1 MFKTGGLDTQVRN
14 RMMQNPMQLQQNY
27 KQKGDILDLI
37 ALQMIKSEK
46 DQKKKDLALKMQQTP
61 GTIKQQMEK
70 AVMQQTKDDLVK
82 QTAGILGVKNA
93 QRNKNM
99 QKLLAGA
106 GKRRPPMGGI
116 AQPLQRRTG
125 TAPTMANPLGV
136 MANAGKRGSGID
148 KVPAQNMQGMT
159 RRAAQGGIVGFA
171 GTDGSYVSPDLTN
184 LEGLNKINF
193 GTISGDEGTDIID
206 KAATA
211 SGTVRSGIESVLTN
225 RDTDKIF
232 DDRLK
237 KAQASFGFTDAQLAE
252 MKKLYQERKDIQAK
266 QFNPDKL
273 RQQGLLNV
281 LGAMAGG
288 TSLASMGSRGV
299 AAGAQTTARQEAARL
314 NQQKAKDDLFR
325 NLLSDVTQNKKDIF
339 KAGETKEGIESG
351 EFKQG
356 LVVGANVTRGDYDL
370 LSNVTKMALDAEI
383 ANQDQYTRLAAERI
397 KEQLQLH
404 LNAEDNRVRIQI
416 ANLQA
421 STEAKIRKFQSEIED
436 RRLRDLSKNELIKSY
451 NSDKTNYGKIMS
463 DNNNAVMGFYKNQLA
478 QLQLEKNSEPEGS
491 TERILKERE
500 YNALL
505 ELVQESQNLLN
516 QPSIDAIAEADRK
529 LAELSGFSITG
540 KK

>member
-1 MFKTGGLDTQVRN
+1 MT
-14 RMMQNPMQLQQNY
+14 
-27 KQKGDILDLI
+27 
-37 ALQMIKSEK
+37 
-46 DQKKKDLALKMQQTP
+46 
-61 GTIKQQMEK
+61 
-70 AVMQQTKDDLVK
+70 
-82 QTAGILGVKNA
+82 
-93 QRNKNM
+93 
-99 QKLLAGA
+99 
-106 GKRRPPMGGI
+106 GI

-171 GTDGSYVSPDLTN
+171 GPDGSYVSPDLTN
-184 LEGLNKINF
+184 LEGLDKIDY
-193 GTISGDEGTDIID
+193 SQLSSDEGTDMMS
-206 KAATA
+206 KAKTA
-211 SGTVRSGIESVLTN
+211 SETVRSGIESVLTN
-225 RDTDKIF
+225 RGTDKIF

-237 KAQASFGFTDAQLAE
+237 KAKTAFGFTDAQLAE

-266 QFNPDKL
+266 QFNPNKL

-299 AAGAQTTARQEAARL
+299 AAGAQTTARQEAAML

-325 NLLSDVTQNKKDIF
+325 SLLSDVTQNKKDIF
-339 KAGETKEGIESG
+339 KAGETKEGLESG

-356 LVVGANVTRGDYDL
+356 LVAGVNLTSSDYNL
-370 LSNVTKMALDAEI
+370 LSNNTKMALDAEV

-404 LNAEDNRVRIQI
+404 LNAEDNSVRIKI

-421 STEAKIRKFQSEIED
+421 DTEEKIRKFQSEIED

-451 NSDKTNYGKIMS
+451 NSDKTSYQKIMS
-463 DNNNAVMGFYKNQLA
+463 DNNAAVMGFYKSQLA
-478 QLQLEKNSEPEGS
+478 QLQLEKNSEPVGS
-491 TERILKERE
+491 TKRATAEKE

-505 ELVQESQNLLN
+505 ELIQESQNLLN
-516 QPSIDAIAEADRK
+516 QSSIDAIAEADRNI
-529 LAELSGFSITG
+529 AELSGFSITS

>member
-171 GTDGSYVSPDLTN
+171 GPDGSYVSPDLTN
-184 LEGLNKINF
+184 LEGLDKIDYSQL
-193 GTISGDEGTDIID
+193 SGDEGTDMMS
-206 KAATA
+206 KAGTA

-225 RDTDKIF
+225 RGTDKIF

-299 AAGAQTTARQEAARL
+299 AAGAQTTARQEAAML

>member
-184 LEGLNKINF
+184 LEGLDKIDYSQL
-193 GTISGDEGTDIID
+193 SGDEGTDMMS
-206 KAATA
+206 KAKTA

-225 RDTDKIF
+225 RGTDKIF

-288 TSLASMGSRGV
+288 TSLASMGSRGI
-299 AAGAQTTARQEAARL
+299 AAGAQTTARQEAAML

-339 KAGETKEGIESG
+339 QTGETKEALESG

-356 LVVGANVTRGDYDL
+356 LVAGVSLTKDDYYL
-370 LSNVTKMALDAEI
+370 LASNTQMALDAEK
-383 ANQDQYTRLAAERI
+383 ANQDQFTRIAAERI
-397 KEQLQLH
+397 KEQLLLH
-404 LNAEDNRVRIQI
+404 TNAKDNETRLKI
-416 ANLQA
+416 ADLQA
-421 STEAKIRKFQSEIED
+421 LTEEKIRKFQSEIED
-436 RRLRDLSKNELIKSY
+436 KRLRDLGKNEMLKVYTQGKVSY
-451 NSDKTNYGKIMS
+451 QKIMS
-463 DNNNAVMGFYKNQLA
+463 DNDAAVMGFYKSQLA

>member
-106 GKRRPPMGGI
+106 GKRRPPMTGI

-171 GTDGSYVSPDLTN
+171 GPDGSYVSPDLTN
-184 LEGLNKINF
+184 LEGLDKIDY
-193 GTISGDEGTDIID
+193 SQLSSDEGTDMMS
-206 KAATA
+206 KAKTA
-211 SGTVRSGIESVLTN
+211 SETVRSGIESVLTN
-225 RDTDKIF
+225 RGTDKIF

-237 KAQASFGFTDAQLAE
+237 KAKTAFGFTDAQLAE

-266 QFNPDKL
+266 QFNPNKL

-299 AAGAQTTARQEAARL
+299 AAGAQTTARQEAAML

-325 NLLSDVTQNKKDIF
+325 SLLSDVTQNKKDIF
-339 KAGETKEGIESG
+339 KAGETKEGLESG

-356 LVVGANVTRGDYDL
+356 LVAGVNLTSSDYNL
-370 LSNVTKMALDAEI
+370 LSNNTKMALDAEV

-404 LNAEDNRVRIQI
+404 LNAEDNSVRIKI

-421 STEAKIRKFQSEIED
+421 DTEEKIRKFQSEIED

-451 NSDKTNYGKIMS
+451 NSDKTSYQKIMS
-463 DNNNAVMGFYKNQLA
+463 DNNAAVMGFYKSQLA
-478 QLQLEKNSEPEGS
+478 QLQLEKNSEPVGS
-491 TERILKERE
+491 TKRATAEKE

-505 ELVQESQNLLN
+505 ELIQESQNLLN
-516 QPSIDAIAEADRK
+516 QSSIDAIAEADRNI
-529 LAELSGFSITG
+529 AELSGFSITS

>member
-106 GKRRPPMGGI
+106 GKRRPPMTGI

-184 LEGLNKINF
+184 LEGLDKINF

-299 AAGAQTTARQEAARL
+299 AAGAQTTARQEAAML

-339 KAGETKEGIESG
+339 KAGETKEGVESG

-404 LNAEDNRVRIQI
+404 LNAEDNRIRIQI

-516 QPSIDAIAEADRK
+516 QPSIDAIAEVDRK

>member
-106 GKRRPPMGGI
+106 GKRRPPMTGI

-184 LEGLNKINF
+184 LEGLDKINF

-288 TSLASMGSRGV
+288 TSLASMGSRGI
-299 AAGAQTTARQEAARL
+299 AAGAQTTARQEAAML

-339 KAGETKEGIESG
+339 KAGETKEGVESG

-404 LNAEDNRVRIQI
+404 LNAEDNRIRIQI

-516 QPSIDAIAEADRK
+516 QPSIDAIAEVDRK

>member
-184 LEGLNKINF
+184 LEGLDKINF

-314 NQQKAKDDLFR
+314 NQQKGKEDLFR

-339 KAGETKEGIESG
+339 KAGETKEGVESG

-404 LNAEDNRVRIQI
+404 LNAEDNRIRIQI

-516 QPSIDAIAEADRK
+516 QPSIDAIAEVDRK